1 MKAYLNFFPENK
13 IVIDSIAPCKT
24 KRIKANTQKWFDGDV
39 LENINTR
46 DKLFKRIKKSRLHID
61 KVLYKKSKYNTL
73 KLITAKRSIF

>member
-1 MKAYLNFFPENK
+1 MKAYLNFFQKNK

>member
-1 MKAYLNFFPENK
+1 MKAYLNFFQK
-13 IVIDSIAPCKT
+13 IRIVIDSIAPCKT